1 MSIFPRPRLAAG
13 AFVAVAAF
21 ALAGC
26 ASNAGSAPA
35 ASEAA
40 SGSTADEHDHADS
53 RVAVTYDGGILV
65 LDGTSLETIA
75 DLPLAG
81 FNRINAAADGTRA
94 FITTSEG
101 FQVLDTGLAE
111 GTDPELTDVL
121 FEAAAAGHVVTHA
134 DKTVLFADGTGD
146 ITIFDTDSLTNDALP
161 KTRTVSSEAA
171 HHGVAIEL
179 SDGSLL
185 STLGTDEGRS
195 GVRVLD
201 AQGTELA
208 RDETCP
214 SVHGEGTL
222 KGEVVVFGCSDG
234 VLVFDDGAFTK
245 LDAPDEY
252 GRTGN
257 AYVTETS
264 PIMVGDYNANPDS
277 EGYLLTQL
285 AFVDSEAK
293 SMDVVDLPDGASY
306 TWRGVGRDAHD
317 NVIVLSSDGSL
328 HVLDESG
335 ELVDSFDVIAPWQSP
350 VEWQDPHPGLKVVG
364 DTAYVTEPSTES
376 IYAIDLHSGDVLAT
390 GSIGVA
396 ANEFSV
402 VTAAG
407 H

>member
-1 MSIFPRPRLAAG
+1 MSTFTTPRLAAG
-13 AFVAVAAF
+13 AFVAAAAF

-26 ASNAGSAPA
+26 ASPAGSGVDSAPS
-35 ASEAA
+35 AS
-40 SGSTADEHDHADS
+40 SDEHAHSDS

-65 LDGTSLETIA
+65 LDGTTLETIA

-81 FNRINAAADGTRA
+81 FTRINAAADGTHA
-94 FITTSEG
+94 FVTTSEG
-101 FQVLDTGLAE
+101 FQVLDTGLASE
-111 GTDPELTDVL
+111 GDPELTDVV
-121 FEAAAAGHVVTHA
+121 FEADAAGHVVTHA

-146 ITIFDTDSLTNDALP
+146 ITIFDTDALTNDALP
-161 KTRTVSSEAA
+161 ETRDVTSEAA

-185 STLGTDEGRS
+185 STLGTEEGRS

-201 AQGTELA
+201 ASGAETS
-208 RDETCP
+208 RNETCP

-222 KGEVVVFGCSDG
+222 TGEVVVFGCSDG
-234 VLVFDDGAFTK
+234 VLVYDDGAFTK

-257 AYVTETS
+257 SFVTETS
-264 PIMVGDYNANPDS
+264 PIMVGDYNTNPDS

-285 AFVDSEAK
+285 AFVDSAAK

-328 HVLDESG
+328 YVLDESG
-335 ELVDSFDVIAPWQSP
+335 ALVDSFDVIEPWISP
-350 VEWQDPHPGLKVVG
+350 VEWQDPHPGLKVMG
-364 DTAYVTEPSTES
+364 DTAYVTDPATKS
-376 IYAIDLHSGDVLAT
+376 IMAIDLHSGDVLAT
-390 GSIGVA
+390 GSLGVEV
-396 ANEFSV
+396 NEFSV
-402 VTAAG
+402 VSAEG